1 MDFWEE
7 AKVFLVRMEEEEED
21 DDDEEGLFVVGT
33 VKESQWPNRFS
44 SESNE
49 PNVTRAH
56 IRMTIQRVLWLPP
69 LLHGED
75 AGDERDDIL
84 FCL

>member
-7 AKVFLVRMEEEEED
+7 AKVFLVRMEEDVED
-21 DDDEEGLFVVGT
+21 DDEGLFVVGT
-33 VKESQWPNRFS
+33 VEESQWPNRFS
-44 SESNE
+44 SECNE

-56 IRMTIQRVLWLPP
+56 TRMTIQRVLWLPP

-75 AGDERDDIL
+75 AGARDVIL